1 MHKMNRFMNVLSK
14 PGAKGEIQGVAPTQF
29 TEKDGLAI
37 DKPNATGYAP
47 KSKPRM
53 LDRWLDF
60 VVRMSGS
67 EPVFFFILAGLL
79 AWAMLGIKYGT
90 TELWQVL
97 ISDVQAIVSYVFDS
111 FLVRQ
116 QLNAYDEEMT
126 VAAELQSRILSHR
139 RMLAKLDL
147 ETVRK
152 DPEKQTRLTMI
163 VAQYRNAPEFSAEL
177 PAERCF
183 GRTVTWFSHVL
194 GHLGTIALYWVG
206 VFVWIGLGHLE
217 GYSNEWQL
225 YMNSAS
231 SALMVFVFAFLA
243 NIRERHSAYTLS
255 CLNAISKVDATLEY
269 RLRLLTGD
277 NIENDVVIIPA
288 PKVSGVQRAIFYY
301 ADLVGTLVGIT
312 ILLVM
317 MIVWVAIGPLLRFNA
332 NWWLIIGTYAGLVGM
347 NDGFV
352 LRNMQAR
359 LRGFADL
366 EFEKVEAEENKLFAS
381 VGQPMPI
388 KEVTEQRSLTHRVS
402 DAMNRVCAHEITVV
416 AGFLVIVCLIA
427 GASAMKWTLTGQL
440 LCNVPP
446 SLIESFFMIIL
457 ITGHNSADDSKRV
470 ELRNLYERRL
480 SLLAF
485 VNGVQTLRDE
495 MNDSRRE

>member
-1 MHKMNRFMNVLSK
+1 MNRFMNVLSK
-14 PGAKGEIQGVAPTQF
+14 PGAKPEIQGVAPTQF

-37 DKPNATGYAP
+37 DKPNATGYQP

-79 AWAMLGIKYGT
+79 AWALLGVKYGNGAT
-90 TELWQVL
+90 DLWQVL

-116 QLNAYDEEMT
+116 QLNAYDEDMT

-147 ETVRK
+147 ETDK
-152 DPEKQTRLTMI
+152 QDPEKHARLTRI
-163 VAQYRNAPEFSAEL
+163 VTQYRDAPEFNAEL
-177 PAERCF
+177 PTETRF
-183 GRTVTWFSHVL
+183 GRTITWVSRVL
-194 GHLGTIALYWVG
+194 GHIGTVTLFWVG
-206 VFVWIGLGHLE
+206 VFVWIGIGHLK
-217 GYSNEWQL
+217 GYSDMWQL

-255 CLNAISKVDATLEY
+255 CLNAIFKVDSTLEF

-277 NIENDVVIIPA
+277 NIDNDVVIIPA
-288 PKVSGVQRAIFYY
+288 PKVNRIQRAIFYY

-312 ILLVM
+312 ILLTVM
-317 MIVWVAIGPLLRFNA
+317 AVWVAIGPLLHFNT
-332 NWWLIIGTYAGLVGM
+332 NWWLIIGTYAGLIGM

-352 LRNMQAR
+352 LRNLQAR
-359 LRGFADL
+359 FRGFADL
-366 EFEKVEAEENKLFAS
+366 EFDKVETEDKKLFEL
-381 VGQPMPI
+381 VGQPMPV
-388 KEVTEQRSLTHRVS
+388 KELPEKRHLTHRVS
-402 DAMNRVCAHEITVV
+402 EAMNRVCAHEITVV
-416 AGFLVIVCLIA
+416 AGFLTIVGLVA
-427 GASAMKWTLTGQL
+427 GATAMKWTLTGQL

-457 ITGHNSADDSKRV
+457 ITGHNSADDRKRV
-470 ELRNLYERRL
+470 DLRNLYERRL

-495 MNDSRRE
+495 LNDSQKD

>member
-1 MHKMNRFMNVLSK
+1 MNRFVNVLSK
-14 PGAKGEIQGVAPTQF
+14 PGAKAEIQGVAPTQF

-37 DKPNATGYAP
+37 EKPNTTGYAP

-53 LDRWLDF
+53 LDRSLDF
-60 VVRMSGS
+60 IVRMSGS
-67 EPVFFFILAGLL
+67 EPVFFFILAALL
-79 AWAMLGIKYGT
+79 AWALLGIKYGT
-90 TELWQVL
+90 TNLWQVL

-147 ETVRK
+147 ETDKK
-152 DPEKQTRLTMI
+152 DPEKQARLTRI
-163 VAQYRNAPEFSAEL
+163 VAQYQNAPEFSAEL
-177 PAERCF
+177 PAETQF
-183 GRTVTWFSHVL
+183 GRTITWFSHVF
-194 GHLGTIALYWVG
+194 GHIGTVTVYWIG
-206 VFVWIGLGHLE
+206 VFVWIGLGHLD
-217 GYSNEWQL
+217 GYSDKWQL

-255 CLNAISKVDATLEY
+255 CLNAIFKVDSTLEF

-277 NIENDVVIIPA
+277 NIDNDVVIIPA
-288 PKVSGVQRAIFYY
+288 PRVSIVQRVIFYY
-301 ADLVGTLVGIT
+301 TDLVGTLVGIT

-317 MIVWVAIGPLLRFNA
+317 MIVWVAIGPLLHFNS
-332 NWWLIIGTYAGLVGM
+332 NWWLIIGTYAGLIGM

-352 LRNMQAR
+352 LRNLQAR
-359 LRGFADL
+359 LRGYADL
-366 EFEKVEAEENKLFAS
+366 EFEKVEAEDDKLFES
-381 VGQPMPI
+381 IGQPIPV
-388 KEVTEQRSLTHRVS
+388 KEVTENRNLTQRVS

-416 AGFLVIVCLIA
+416 AGFLTILGLVA

-457 ITGHNSADDSKRV
+457 ITGHNSADDRNR
-470 ELRNLYERRL
+470 LDLQNLYERRL
-480 SLLAF
+480 SFLAF

-495 MNDSRRE
+495 SNDSQKH

>member
-1 MHKMNRFMNVLSK
+1 MNRFMNFLAK

-29 TEKDGLAI
+29 IEKDGLAI
-37 DKPNATGYAP
+37 DEPNATGYVP

-79 AWAMLGIKYGT
+79 AWALLGIKYGT
-90 TELWQVL
+90 SDLWQVL
-97 ISDVQAIVSYVFDS
+97 ISDIQAIVSYVFDS

-139 RMLAKLDL
+139 RMLERLDL
-147 ETVRK
+147 ETDRK
-152 DPEKQTRLTMI
+152 GPEKQARLTMI

-177 PAERCF
+177 PTEGRF

-194 GHLGTIALYWVG
+194 GHLGTVTLYWVG
-206 VFVWIGLGHLE
+206 VFVWIGLGHLD

-255 CLNAISKVDATLEY
+255 CLNAIFKVDATLEY

-277 NIENDVVIIPA
+277 NIENNVVILPA

-301 ADLVGTLVGIT
+301 ADFVGTLVGIT

-317 MIVWVAIGPLLRFNA
+317 MIVWVAIGPLLHFNA
-332 NWWLIIGTYAGLVGM
+332 NWWLIIGTYAGLIGM

-366 EFEKVEAEENKLFAS
+366 EFGKVEAEENKLFAS
-381 VGQPMPI
+381 IRQPMPV
-388 KEVTEQRSLTHRVS
+388 KEVTGQKSLTHRVS

-427 GASAMKWTLTGQL
+427 GASAMKWTMTGQL

-480 SLLAF
+480 NLLAF

-495 MNDSRRE
+495 INEPEKD

>member
-1 MHKMNRFMNVLSK
+1 MHKMNRLMKVLSK
-14 PGAKGEIQGVAPTQF
+14 PGTKADIHGVAPTQF
-29 TEKDGLAI
+29 IEKDGLAI
-37 DKPNATGYAP
+37 DKPNATGYTP
-47 KSKPRM
+47 KSKPRL

-60 VVRMSGS
+60 VVRVSGS

-79 AWAMLGIKYGT
+79 TWALLGIRYGT
-90 TELWQVL
+90 SDLWQVL
-97 ISDVQAIVSYVFDS
+97 ISDIQAIVSYVFDS

-139 RMLAKLDL
+139 RMLAKLGL
-147 ETVRK
+147 ETDQK
-152 DPEKQTRLTMI
+152 DPEKQARLQSI
-163 VAQYRNAPEFSAEL
+163 VARHQDAPGFSAEL
-177 PAERCF
+177 PTEKRF
-183 GRTVTWFSHVL
+183 GRTITWFSHLL
-194 GHLGTIALYWVG
+194 GHLGTVALYWVG
-206 VFVWIGLGHLE
+206 VFVWIGLGHRE

-243 NIRERHSAYTLS
+243 NVRERHSAYARS
-255 CLNAISKVDATLEY
+255 CLNAIFQVDATLEF

-277 NIENDVVIIPA
+277 NIDNDVVIIPA

-312 ILLVM
+312 ILLIM
-317 MIVWVAIGPLLRFNA
+317 MTIWVAIGPLLHFDA

-352 LRNMQAR
+352 LRNLQAR

-366 EFEKVEAEENKLFAS
+366 EFEKVAVEDDKLFES
-381 VGQPMPI
+381 VGQAMPI
-388 KEVTEQRSLTHRVS
+388 KEAAEKPGLTQRVS

-416 AGFLVIVCLIA
+416 AGFLTIVGLIA
-427 GASAMKWTLTGQL
+427 GASAMKWTMTGQL

-457 ITGHNSADDSKRV
+457 ITGHNSADDRKRMD
-470 ELRNLYERRL
+470 LRNLYERRL
-480 SLLAF
+480 HLLAL
-485 VNGVQTLRDE
+485 VNSVQTLREENRSQRD
-495 MNDSRRE
+495 

>member
-1 MHKMNRFMNVLSK
+1 MHKMNRFMDILSK
-14 PGAKGEIQGVAPTQF
+14 PGAKGDIQGVAPTQF
-29 TEKDGLAI
+29 TKKDGLAI
-37 DKPNATGYAP
+37 DKPTATGYAP

-60 VVRMSGS
+60 TVRMSGS

-79 AWAMLGIKYGT
+79 AWALLGIKYGT
-90 TELWQVL
+90 TDLWQVL
-97 ISDVQAIVSYVFDS
+97 ISDIQAIVSYVFES

-147 ETVRK
+147 ETDK
-152 DPEKQTRLTMI
+152 EDPEKQARLRTI
-163 VAQYRNAPEFSAEL
+163 VAQYQDAPEFNAEL
-177 PAERCF
+177 PTEKRF
-183 GRTVTWFSHVL
+183 GRMITWFSHVL
-194 GHLGTIALYWVG
+194 GHLGTVALYWVS

-243 NIRERHSAYTLS
+243 NIRERHSAYTVS
-255 CLNAISKVDATLEY
+255 CLNAIFKVDATLEF

-277 NIENDVVIIPA
+277 NIDNDVVIIPA

-312 ILLVM
+312 ILLIM
-317 MIVWVAIGPLLRFNA
+317 MIIWVAIGPLLHFNA

-352 LRNMQAR
+352 LRNLQAR
-359 LRGFADL
+359 LRDFADL
-366 EFEKVEAEENKLFAS
+366 EFEKVETEDNKLFES
-381 VGQPMPI
+381 VGQAMPV
-388 KEVTEQRSLTHRVS
+388 KEVTGKVGLTHRIS

-416 AGFLVIVCLIA
+416 SGFLAIVCLIA

-457 ITGHNSADDSKRV
+457 ITGHNSADDRKRV
-470 ELRNLYERRL
+470 DLRNLYERRL
-480 SLLAF
+480 HLLAL
-485 VNGVQTLRDE
+485 VNGVQTLREENGSQRD
-495 MNDSRRE
+495 